1 MKNKILF
8 GTMLAL
14 LLVGS
19 VSFAD
24 DDADKKRLLEEYD
37 KMQAE
42 KAKEAERMAKENPQ
56 ATEVVGENGEVVA
69 MAPKKSEKDMTESER
84 MDVEVQRIKKRMLE
98 INDKIENYNKTN
110 EMINN
115 LEKNVGELERKVNY

>member
-42 KAKEAERMAKENPQ
+42 KEKEQPQ
-56 ATEVVGENGEVVA
+56 TVTEVVGENGEVEEVA
-69 MAPKKSEKDMTESER
+69 VAPKKAEKDMTESER

-110 EMINN
+110 EMIDN

>member
-8 GTMLAL
+8 GTVLAL

-42 KAKEAERMAKENPQ
+42 KAKEQPQ
-56 ATEVVGENGEVVA
+56 TVTEVVGENGKVEEVAV
-69 MAPKKSEKDMTESER
+69 APKKAEKDMTEAER
-84 MDVEVQRIKKRMLE
+84 MDVEVQRIKKRMIE

-110 EMINN
+110 EMIDN

>member
-1 MKNKILF
+1 MKNRILF

-37 KMQAE
+37 KMQEE
-42 KAKEAERMAKENPQ
+42 KAKEQPQTAETIVN
-56 ATEVVGENGEVVA
+56 ENGETVTVEGEQVA
-69 MAPKKSEKDMTESER
+69 VAPKKAEKDMT
-84 MDVEVQRIKKRMLE
+84 
-98 INDKIENYNKTN
+98 
-110 EMINN
+110 
-115 LEKNVGELERKVNY
+115 

>member
-37 KMQAE
+37 KMQEE
-42 KAKEAERMAKENPQ
+42 KSKEQPQ
-56 ATEVVGENGEVVA
+56 TVTEVVGENGEVEEVA
-69 MAPKKSEKDMTESER
+69 VAPKKAEKDMTESER

-110 EMINN
+110 EMIDN

>member
-42 KAKEAERMAKENPQ
+42 KAKEQPQ
-56 ATEVVGENGEVVA
+56 TVTEVVGENGEVEEVA
-69 MAPKKSEKDMTESER
+69 VAPKKAEKDMTESER
-84 MDVEVQRIKKRMLE
+84 MDVEVQRIKKRILE

-110 EMINN
+110 EMIDN

>member
-1 MKNKILF
+1 MKNRILF
-8 GTMLAL
+8 GIMLAL

-37 KMQAE
+37 KIAKEKAVQAE
-42 KAKEAERMAKENPQ
+42 TVT
-56 ATEVVGENGEVVA
+56 TEVVGENGEVVA
-69 MAPKKSEKDMTESER
+69 VAPKKAEKDMTEAER
-84 MDVEVQRIKKRMLE
+84 MDVEIQRIKTRILA
-98 INDKIENYNKTN
+98 INEKIENYNKTN
-110 EMINN
+110 EMIDN

>member
-42 KAKEAERMAKENPQ
+42 KAKEQPQ
-56 ATEVVGENGEVVA
+56 TVTEVVGENGEVEQVA
-69 MAPKKSEKDMTESER
+69 VAPKKAEKDMTESER
-84 MDVEVQRIKKRMLE
+84 MDVEVQRIKKRMME

-110 EMINN
+110 EMIDN

>member
-1 MKNKILF
+1 MKNRILF

-37 KMQAE
+37 RMQAE
-42 KAKEAERMAKENPQ
+42 KAKETPQ

-69 MAPKKSEKDMTESER
+69 VAPKKAEKDMTEAER
-84 MDVEVQRIKKRMLE
+84 MDVEVQRIKKRMME

-110 EMINN
+110 EMIDN

>member
-42 KAKEAERMAKENPQ
+42 KAKEQPQ
-56 ATEVVGENGEVVA
+56 TVTEVVGENGEVEEVA
-69 MAPKKSEKDMTESER
+69 VAPKKAEKDMTESER
-84 MDVEVQRIKKRMLE
+84 MDGEVQRIKKRMLE

-110 EMINN
+110 EMIDN

>member
-56 ATEVVGENGEVVA
+56 ATEVVGENGEVVVTEGEDMVNEEKA
-69 MAPKKSEKDMTESER
+69 KEEKTEKDIDVENKYILDTMTENT
-84 MDVEVQRIKKRMLE
+84 LE
-98 INDKIENYNKTN
+98 EILTEYIYKYYN
-110 EMINN
+110 
-115 LEKNVGELERKVNY
+115 

>member
-42 KAKEAERMAKENPQ
+42 KAKEQPQ
-56 ATEVVGENGEVVA
+56 TVTEVVGENGEVEEVA
-69 MAPKKSEKDMTESER
+69 VAPKKAEKDMTESER
-84 MDVEVQRIKKRMLE
+84 MDIEVQRIKKRMLE

-110 EMINN
+110 EMIDN